1 MLTASTRKIL
11 VTAASAFRATREL
24 LLREGI
30 LAGLSSGAVLHAAL
44 LWARRIDHGTMVLI
58 FADSGWKYLGSPAF
72 KLDEPLPED
81 EDSLD
86 DVLWW

>member
-1 MLTASTRKIL
+1 
-11 VTAASAFRATREL
+11 
-24 LLREGI
+24 
-30 LAGLSSGAVLHAAL
+30 
-44 LWARRIDHGTMVLI
+44 MVLI
-58 FADSGWKYLGSPAF
+58 FSDSGWKYLGSPAF